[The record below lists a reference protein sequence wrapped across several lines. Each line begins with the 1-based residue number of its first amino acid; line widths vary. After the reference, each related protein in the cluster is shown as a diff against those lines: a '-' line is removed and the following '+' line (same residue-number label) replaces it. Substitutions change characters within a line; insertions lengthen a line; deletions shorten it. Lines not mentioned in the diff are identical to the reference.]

1 MGIIMFLPIPAGV
14 LIDKVFGYKRQLG
27 FKGTAPHVSRD
38 FVSWESF
45 PLILTEETLF
55 SHSFFATEADSP

>member
-14 LIDKVFGYKRQLG
+14 LTDKVFGYKRRLR

-38 FVSWESF
+38 FASF
-45 PLILTEETLF
+45 EF
-55 SHSFFATEADSP
+55 SSDFDRGNIV